1 MNKIY
6 NIIYRG
12 TSSNGTA
19 RASFGDT
26 GVNMQC
32 REEEGNLV
40 MKTSRS
46 VDRTINYNQI
56 CAVSAADVTVGR
68 SGIHKVPLALIG
80 LLGVFA
86 VLCFLIGSYNLK
98 IEGKMSGAWNESD
111 RLIRNYQYAD
121 QDAYEGYYNN
131 VFGDNAVG
139 EKVLTFGDF
148 EQIIREEYGCGLN
161 EWNDMFATEM
171 AHECAKS
178 LWLESKQEEIEEYFA
193 NGRYNGSFI
202 YAMEYDELLKCYDTV
217 GYLPNAFYET
227 NFYDILSK
235 GLVSWYMYDTVELL
249 DSKLD
254 GMQEDKARIFNYE
267 NIEMDKDTIEELEDL
282 KEEYN
287 KAESKL
293 IFRHL
298 GESNSSYSSI
308 NMYTSTATTKAS
320 LSASDTAADVAY
332 ANNVKYEEP
341 DFLRKLKIGGTMT
354 YRGARQKT
362 YGLYALLM
370 FAPPLLIVFI
380 ILFALGH
387 KSSANTLTIQYDKN
401 RTELDFLTHD
411 DMMEFYETLKVLT
424 AQRVVGQKE
433 PKSVDTTE
441 SKTWTNVVTGETVEK
456 PMTTINDW
464 ERVKFDKVDDES
476 ITATYVNK
484 VTGEFQ
490 TFSVSE
496 INSYNPYTGE
506 NDWEEAKKQGII

>member
-32 REEEGNLV
+32 REEEGNLI

-68 SGIHKVPLALIG
+68 SGIHKVPLVLIG

-86 VLCFLIGSYNLK
+86 VLCFLIGSYNIK
-98 IEGKMSGAWNESD
+98 IEGKMSEAWNESD
-111 RLIRNYQYAD
+111 RLIREYQYAD
-121 QDAYEGYYNN
+121 QDAYEDYYNS

-139 EKVLTFGDF
+139 AKVLTFGDF
-148 EQIIREEYGCGLN
+148 EKIVQDEYGCGLD
-161 EWNDMFATEM
+161 EWYGAFATEIT
-171 AHECAKS
+171 HECAKS

-202 YAMEYDELLKCYDTV
+202 YAMECDELIECYDTV
-217 GYLPNAFYET
+217 GYLPNAFYKA
-227 NFYDILSK
+227 NFYDIIVTCLSDF
-235 GLVSWYMYDTVELL
+235 GLYEDIELI

-254 GMQEDKARIFNYE
+254 GMQENKAMNFNYE
-267 NIEMDKDTIEELEDL
+267 NIEMDEDTIEELEDL
-282 KEEYN
+282 KEDFN
-287 KAESKL
+287 KAHNKL
-293 IFRHL
+293 IFSSF
-298 GESNSSYSSI
+298 GVSSNSYSNI
-308 NMYTSTATTKAS
+308 GLNMKTNSNIAS
-320 LSASDTAADVAY
+320 SDTAADVAY
-332 ANNVKYEEP
+332 ARNVEYEEP

-354 YRGARQKT
+354 YRGARQKA
-362 YGLYALLM
+362 YGFYVLLM
-370 FAPPLLIVFI
+370 LAPPLLIVFI
-380 ILFALGH
+380 ILFALGR

-424 AQRVVGQKE
+424 AQRVVGQEE
-433 PKSVDTTE
+433 PKSGNTTD
-441 SKTWTNVVTGETVEK
+441 STTWTNVVTGEVVEK
-456 PMTTINDW
+456 PLTVVNDW

>member
-26 GVNMQC
+26 GVSMQC
-32 REEEGNLV
+32 REEEGNLI

-56 CAVSAADVTVGR
+56 CAVSAADVAVGR
-68 SGIHKVPLALIG
+68 SGIHKVPLVLIG

-86 VLCFLIGSYNLK
+86 VICFLIGSYNRKL
-98 IEGKMSGAWNESD
+98 EGKMSEAWNESD
-111 RLIRNYQYAD
+111 KLIREYQYAD
-121 QDAYEGYYNN
+121 QDAYEGYYSG

-139 EKVLTFGDF
+139 AKVLTFGDF
-148 EQIIREEYGCGLN
+148 EKIIQDEYECGLD
-161 EWNDMFATEM
+161 EWYGAFATEIT
-171 AHECAKS
+171 HECAKS

-202 YAMEYDELLKCYDTV
+202 YAMECDELIECYDTV
-217 GYLPNAFYET
+217 GYLPNSFDES
-227 NFYDILSK
+227 NFYDIITKSLIS
-235 GLVSWYMYDTVELL
+235 YNYYEDVELI

-254 GMQEDKARIFNYE
+254 SMQENKAMNFNYE
-267 NIEMDKDTIEELEDL
+267 NIEMDEDTIEELEDL
-282 KEEYN
+282 QEDFN
-287 KAESKL
+287 KAYSKL
-293 IFRHL
+293 IFREFC
-298 GESNSSYSSI
+298 ESSGGYISKSASSLTTTGSSL
-308 NMYTSTATTKAS
+308 AS
-320 LSASDTAADVAY
+320 SDTATDVTY
-332 ANNVKYEEP
+332 ARNVEYEEP
-341 DFLRKLKIGGTMT
+341 DFLRSLKIGRTMT
-354 YRGARQKT
+354 YRGAAQKVF
-362 YGLYALLM
+362 GLKVLLM

-380 ILFALGH
+380 ILFALGR

-411 DMMEFYETLKVLT
+411 DMVEFYETLKVLT
-424 AQRVVGQKE
+424 GQRVAGQEE
-433 PKSVDTTE
+433 PKSESTTE
-441 SKTWTNVVTGETVEK
+441 STTWTNVVTGEVVDKPLTVV
-456 PMTTINDW
+456 NDW
-464 ERVKFDKVDDES
+464 ERVGFDKVDDES

>member
-32 REEEGNLV
+32 REEEGNLI

-68 SGIHKVPLALIG
+68 SGIHKVPLVLIG

-86 VLCFLIGSYNLK
+86 ILCFLIGSYNLK
-98 IEGKMSGAWNESD
+98 IEGKMSEAWNESD
-111 RLIRNYQYAD
+111 RLIREYQYAD
-121 QDAYEGYYNN
+121 QDAYEDYYNS

-139 EKVLTFGDF
+139 AKVLTFGDF
-148 EQIIREEYGCGLN
+148 EQFIRNEYGCGLN
-161 EWNDMFATEM
+161 EWNNDFANEM
-171 AHECAKS
+171 AHVCAKS
-178 LWLESKQEEIEEYFA
+178 LFLESKQEEIEEY
-193 NGRYNGSFI
+193 YQNGSYDGTSI
-202 YAMEYDELLKCYDTV
+202 WMLTYDELLEWYDTI
-217 GYLPNAFYET
+217 GYLTFDFYEA
-227 NFYDILSK
+227 NFYDIISK
-235 GLVSWYMYDTVELL
+235 GLVSWNMYDTVELL

-254 GMQEDKARIFNYE
+254 NMQENKAMNFNYE

-282 KEEYN
+282 KEDFN
-287 KAESKL
+287 DAKSKL
-293 IFRHL
+293 IFSHF
-298 GESNSSYSSI
+298 GESNDSYSSMGV
-308 NMYTSTATTKAS
+308 NMKTNGPAWSSSDAS
-320 LSASDTAADVAY
+320 ADVAY
-332 ANNVKYEEP
+332 ARNVEYEEP

-354 YRGARQKT
+354 YRGARQKI
-362 YGLYALLM
+362 YGFYALLM
-370 FAPPLLIVFI
+370 YTPPLLIVFT
-380 ILFALGH
+380 ILFALGR

-424 AQRVVGQKE
+424 GQRVAVQEE
-433 PKSVDTTE
+433 PKSESTTE
-441 SKTWTNVVTGETVEK
+441 STTWTNVVTGEKVEK
-456 PMTTINDW
+456 PLTVVNDW

>member
-32 REEEGNLV
+32 REEEGNLI

-68 SGIHKVPLALIG
+68 SGIHKVPLVLIG

-98 IEGKMSGAWNESD
+98 IEGKMSEAWNESD
-111 RLIRNYQYAD
+111 RLIREYQYAD
-121 QDAYEGYYNN
+121 QDAYEDYYSG
-131 VFGDNAVG
+131 VFGGNAVG

-148 EQIIREEYGCGLN
+148 EKIVQDEYGCGLN

-202 YAMEYDELLKCYDTV
+202 YAMEYDELLECYDTV

-254 GMQEDKARIFNYE
+254 GMQENKAMNFNYE

-282 KEEYN
+282 KEDFN
-287 KAESKL
+287 KAYDKL
-293 IFRHL
+293 IFRNFC
-298 GESNSSYSSI
+298 ESNSSYSNI
-308 NMYTSTATTKAS
+308 GLNMKTNSGIAS
-320 LSASDTAADVAY
+320 SSDTAADVAY
-332 ANNVKYEEP
+332 AGNVKYEEP
-341 DFLRKLKIGGTMT
+341 DFLRKLKIGRNMT
-354 YRGARQKT
+354 YRGARQKA
-362 YGLYALLM
+362 YGFYALLM
-370 FAPPLLIVFI
+370 CAPPLLIVFI
-380 ILFALGH
+380 ILFALGR

-401 RTELDFLTHD
+401 RAELDFLTHD
-411 DMMEFYETLKVLT
+411 DMMEFYETFKVLT
-424 AQRVVGQKE
+424 GQRVAGQEE
-433 PKSVDTTE
+433 PKSE
-441 SKTWTNVVTGETVEK
+441 SAAESTTWTNVVTGEKVEK

>member
-1 MNKIY
+1 
-6 NIIYRG
+6 
-12 TSSNGTA
+12 
-19 RASFGDT
+19 
-26 GVNMQC
+26 
-32 REEEGNLV
+32 
-40 MKTSRS
+40 
-46 VDRTINYNQI
+46 
-56 CAVSAADVTVGR
+56 
-68 SGIHKVPLALIG
+68 
-80 LLGVFA
+80 
-86 VLCFLIGSYNLK
+86 
-98 IEGKMSGAWNESD
+98 
-111 RLIRNYQYAD
+111 
-121 QDAYEGYYNN
+121 
-131 VFGDNAVG
+131 
-139 EKVLTFGDF
+139 
-148 EQIIREEYGCGLN
+148 
-161 EWNDMFATEM
+161 MFATEM

-202 YAMEYDELLKCYDTV
+202 YAMQYDELLECYDTV

-235 GLVSWYMYDTVELL
+235 GLVSWNMYDTIELL

-254 GMQEDKARIFNYE
+254 GMQENKAMNFNYE

-282 KEEYN
+282 KEDYD
-287 KAESKL
+287 KAKNKL
-293 IFRHL
+293 IFSHF

-320 LSASDTAADVAY
+320 LSASDTSIDVPY

-354 YRGARQKT
+354 YRGARQKV
-362 YGLYALLM
+362 YGFYALLM
-370 FAPPLLIVFI
+370 YAPPLLIVFI

-441 SKTWTNVVTGETVEK
+441 SKTWTNVITGETVEK
-456 PMTTINDW
+456 PMATINDW